1 MKATDDE
8 AEKQKG
14 QSSFKQLFTEQL
26 NLTYFCHCNFSNRR
40 NILLI
45 SSNF

>member
-26 NLTYFCHCNFSNRR
+26 YLLWAAESNL
-40 NILLI
+40 LLPLE
-45 SSNF
+45 FF